1 MVPPF
6 FVLFM
11 KYLQSFKTAAFAI
24 IVLLAS
30 VNTVH
35 ADDYFNHNGIRFKIE
50 SFANQELRVTY
61 PEETNYSNSVVIPS
75 TIRTKQG
82 QVWTVTSI
90 GEDAFRW
97 NYKTLRSV
105 TIPKTVKY
113 IHPKAFGDGCI
124 VEEITADCPARLPIK
139 ENAEAGGIIDVVN
152 LGINATVETCAELG
166 GTWVRRSN
174 CYECWRVGV
183 VTLKPANSNLSM
195 VDGVLYNKT
204 KTVLLWLSLRKET
217 YVMPSTVKRV
227 AGAALR
233 NGRLTNITLSNSL
246 EKIDN
251 EMLMGNR
258 IKTLVIPSSV
268 TEIGRKAFYCCER
281 LESIEIPNSVTKIY
295 GGELFSGCKSL
306 KSFTLPNC
314 MTRIEEYDFRGCSN
328 LEKLII
334 HENISYI
341 DPKAFIHC
349 DELKYIYC
357 YAKTPPCIFNFYHM
371 YIFRYTEKA
380 RNTTPVK
387 EIHVP
392 RGCKAAYEKSDW
404 KRASI
409 TFIDD
414 L

>member
-1 MVPPF
+1 MVPPL

-30 VNTVH
+30 VKTAH

-61 PEETNYSNSVVIPS
+61 PEETNYSDSVVIPS

-90 GEDAFRW
+90 GENAFRW

-113 IHPKAFGDGCI
+113 IHPKAFGDGCK

-139 ENAEAGGIIDVVN
+139 ENVEAGGIIDVVN

-166 GTWVRRSN
+166 GTWKRRSN
-174 CYECWRVGV
+174 KNHCWRVGV
-183 VTLKPANSNLSM
+183 VTLKPANSNLSL
-195 VDGVLYNKT
+195 VDGALYNKA
-204 KTVLLWLSLRKET
+204 KTVLLWLSSRKET

-227 AGAALR
+227 AERALS
-233 NGRLTNITLSNSL
+233 GKYKLTNITLSSSL
-246 EKIDN
+246 EKIDD
-251 EMLMGNR
+251 EMFWAND
-258 IKTLVIPSSV
+258 IKTIVIPNSV
-268 TEIGRKAFYCCER
+268 TEIGRKAFYQCDR
-281 LESIEIPNSVTKIY
+281 LESITIPKSVTKIY
-295 GGELFSGCKSL
+295 GGELFFYCKSL
-306 KSFTLPNC
+306 KSITIPNC
-314 MTRIEEYDFRGCSN
+314 MTRIEEFDFWGCEN

-334 HENISYI
+334 HENVRYI
-341 DPKAFIHC
+341 DEHAFTRC
-349 DELKYIYC
+349 YELKYIYC
-357 YAKTPPCIFNFYHM
+357 YAKTPPCRFGFYHGVLGN
-371 YIFRYTEKA
+371 A
-380 RNTTPVK
+380 TPVK

-392 RGCKAAYEKSDW
+392 RGCKAAYENSDW
-404 KRASI
+404 MREGI
-409 TFIDD
+409 TIIDD

>member
-1 MVPPF
+1 
-6 FVLFM
+6 M
-11 KYLQSFKTAAFAI
+11 KYLQSLKTAAFAI

-30 VNTVH
+30 VKTAH

-113 IHPKAFGDGCI
+113 IHPKAFGDGCK

-139 ENAEAGGIIDVVN
+139 ENVEAGGIIDIVN

-166 GTWVRRSN
+166 GTWRRRSN
-174 CYECWRVGV
+174 KNRSWRVGV
-183 VTLKPANSNLSM
+183 VTLKPANSNLSL
-195 VDGVLYNKT
+195 VDGALYNKA
-204 KTVLLWLSLRKET
+204 KTVLLWLSPRKET

-227 AGAALR
+227 AEKALF
-233 NGRLTNITLSNSL
+233 GGFELTNITLSSSL
-246 EKIDN
+246 EKIDD
-251 EMLMGNR
+251 EMLWGSD
-258 IKTLVIPSSV
+258 IKTIVIPSSV
-268 TEIGRKAFYCCER
+268 TEIGRKAFYVCER
-281 LESIEIPNSVTKIY
+281 LESIKIPKSVTKMY
-295 GGELFSGCKSL
+295 GGELFLGCKSL
-306 KSFTLPNC
+306 KSFTIPNC
-314 MTRIEEYDFRGCSN
+314 MTRIEKFDFWGCEN

-334 HENISYI
+334 HENVS
-341 DPKAFIHC
+341 FIHEQAFPHC
-349 DELKYIYC
+349 DKLKYIYC
-357 YAKTPPCIFNFYHM
+357 YAKTPPCHFGFYHKLLS
-371 YIFRYTEKA
+371 T
-380 RNTTPVK
+380 NTTPVK

-404 KRASI
+404 MRDGI
-409 TFIDD
+409 TIIDD